1 MVNAREAA
9 GEGHSRASFSVPR
22 ETAYSALTHRRQQVM
37 SRSLFTYL
45 IIICEVCYA
54 HGPTS
59 TADCWYHIGY
69 NKVKTTYK
77 SSAPTEH
84 HSGPTIQLPSNL
96 EHL

>member
-45 IIICEVCYA
+45 IIICEVCA
-54 HGPTS
+54 WPNVNRGLLVSH
-59 TADCWYHIGY
+59 W
-69 NKVKTTYK
+69 
-77 SSAPTEH
+77 
-84 HSGPTIQLPSNL
+84 IQ
-96 EHL
+96 